1 MATGCPLA
9 PESEPA
15 ASITYG
21 GMPKLPGAVLGPN
34 SKTSRS
40 NPGWCAMRTP
50 VSCAWF
56 AAPPALTRGH
66 AAAGVDPGV
75 GATDGAPLG
84 DAVTLAPGV
93 ARAGLGVAVRGA
105 DGLGPCG
112 SVEIVDCWCG

>member
-1 MATGCPLA
+1 
-9 PESEPA
+9 
-15 ASITYG
+15 
-21 GMPKLPGAVLGPN
+21 MPKLPGAVLGPN

-40 NPGWCAMRTP
+40 NPDWCAMRTG

-75 GATDGAPLG
+75 GATEGAPVG
-84 DAVTLAPGV
+84 EAVTLAPGV

-105 DGLGPCG
+105 DGLGPSG
-112 SVEIVDCWCG
+112 SDGRTTGWGAQALPTTMPSATASAP